1 VTRVSEVPRETF
13 GRSSANESTNMDSSK
28 TQKQQLSKNLNHV
41 SIAEEDGSKTQD
53 QQIGT
58 SRQQQASVKIIGG
71 IPMRE
76 EATQT
81 IRHGHQFSQRDF
93 EEHFYSKTFE
103 GLVSGVE
110 TAIRS
115 GVKPELIKQG
125 TSGSYF
131 CRHSAGDIV
140 GVFKPKSEEP
150 YGPANPKVGKKIQ
163 RIFCPCMFGRGCL
176 LNHQGYLSEAG
187 AFIVDQ
193 KLRLGVV
200 PLTSVA
206 WLSSDSFN
214 YSKSARNKALMK
226 TEINKRYPA
235 IGAKFHRLGL
245 KPKIGSLQQFVRNYK
260 DANVF
265 LNECNDLK
273 LLGEDDRQDFL
284 EQFQRIVVLDY
295 VIRNTDRG
303 PSNWLVRSEAEFT
316 AKKRPKNVN
325 ANQFFDE
332 DIEEENGAQ
341 EEGEVRWIGRSINK
355 SIATLNVNNSSDANA
370 NNSSSANADADDG
383 QALLSE
389 SDEGYRTAV
398 EEENLQN
405 KSQNENNTLNLDL
418 QCAASTGTP
427 KATQI
432 DNSCRSA
439 NMVERRVTLA
449 AIDNGLA
456 FPYKHPGK
464 KTIGED
470 ILSTGPDT
478 PSPKYLSSK
487 T

>member
-1 VTRVSEVPRETF
+1 
-13 GRSSANESTNMDSSK
+13 
-28 TQKQQLSKNLNHV
+28 
-41 SIAEEDGSKTQD
+41 
-53 QQIGT
+53 
-58 SRQQQASVKIIGG
+58 
-71 IPMRE
+71 
-76 EATQT
+76 
-81 IRHGHQFSQRDF
+81 
-93 EEHFYSKTFE
+93 
-103 GLVSGVE
+103 
-110 TAIRS
+110 
-115 GVKPELIKQG
+115 
-125 TSGSYF
+125 
-131 CRHSAGDIV
+131 
-140 GVFKPKSEEP
+140 
-150 YGPANPKVGKKIQ
+150 
-163 RIFCPCMFGRGCL
+163 
-176 LNHQGYLSEAG
+176 
-187 AFIVDQ
+187 
-193 KLRLGVV
+193 
-200 PLTSVA
+200 
-206 WLSSDSFN
+206 
-214 YSKSARNKALMK
+214 
-226 TEINKRYPA
+226 
-235 IGAKFHRLGL
+235 
-245 KPKIGSLQQFVRNYK
+245 VRNYK

-398 EEENLQN
+398 EEETLQN

-456 FPYKHPGK
+456 FPYKHPDDWRGYPFHWAGYPFAKIPFLEDLKVALVPKLADMTFVEELVDDLHGLFSLDRDFTVAKFDQQMGVMRGQILNLTQALKEGK
-464 KTIGED
+464 SPAELVQMDCLSVEKKYPTVRKTNSRGGSTEGSIHHLRRSS
-470 ILSTGPDT
+470 IRPTLSHHLH
-478 PSPKYLSSK
+478 PSYSYVNHRKKPKCGCCW
-487 T
+487 